1 MEDDDPRSEGY
12 KLAMNSPLDEPLKIY
27 PVSDLVNSPK
37 KDDAWGAKNG
47 AERVGGAENRVWGC
61 ETVCKSERR
70 QR

>member
-47 AERVGGAENRVWGC
+47 AGPRM
-61 ETVCKSERR
+61 RR
-70 QR
+70 AAMTTAPTSAQGMSALA